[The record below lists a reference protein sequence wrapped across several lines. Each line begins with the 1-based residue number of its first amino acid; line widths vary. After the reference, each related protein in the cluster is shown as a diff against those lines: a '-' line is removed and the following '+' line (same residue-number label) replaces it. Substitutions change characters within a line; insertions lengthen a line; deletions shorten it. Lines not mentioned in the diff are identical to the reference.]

1 MELQRSKT
9 GTEPDLAAFG
19 KRIARMALLGLI
31 SVAGA
36 LVIIAVV
43 LGIIFF
49 SGEST
54 EFIYMNF

>member
-9 GTEPDLAAFG
+9 RTEPDIFDIIPRAA
-19 KRIARMALLGLI
+19 RIAAYGLI
-31 SVAGA
+31 SIAGA
-36 LVIIAVV
+36 IVIIAVV

>member
-1 MELQRSKT
+1 MELQRSKAR
-9 GTEPDLAAFG
+9 TEPNILDLIPRAA
-19 KRIARMALLGLI
+19 RIAAYGLI
-31 SVAGA
+31 SIAGA